1 MIKNLVMGGG
11 GARGYAYIS
20 ALKALEKYNLLYELN
35 HIIGT
40 SIGGMIGI
48 LKCIGYT
55 GIELEK
61 IFLNFNPGDYEWIDE
76 KNFMNFPNTYGINSG
91 NGILHMINIFF
102 KHKQISSE
110 TTFKELYNRNPIKIS
125 IIGSNIIDNKYEV
138 FNHINTSNMKI
149 LDALRITIS
158 IPIYLTPVKY
168 NNKYYVDGGM
178 YNNMAVDII
187 DPREYKY
194 TIGLFLEQ
202 QFSPIENIKD
212 NKITILDYLFIL
224 FRSLPRNNKLIFP
237 TDMYIIKLDPNISTL
252 DFSTSTKKK
261 KECFKYAYN
270 QTLKYI
276 VDNFVDII
284 L

>member
-20 ALKALEKYNLLYELN
+20 ALKALEKYNLLDNLE

-40 SIGGMIGI
+40 SIGGMFSI

-55 GIELEK
+55 GNELEK
-61 IFLNFNPGDYEWIDE
+61 IFLNFNAGDYEWIDE
-76 KNFMNFPNTYGINSG
+76 IDIINLPINYGVNPGKGVI
-91 NGILHMINIFF
+91 HMINIFF
-102 KHKQISSE
+102 KHKQISSDI
-110 TTFKELYNRNPIKIS
+110 TFKELYNINPIKIS

-138 FNHINTSNMKI
+138 FNYINTPHMKI

-168 NNKYYVDGGM
+168 NNKYYVDGGL

-187 DPREYKY
+187 DPEEYKY

-202 QFSPIENIKD
+202 QFSPRDNIKD
-212 NKITILDYLFIL
+212 NTITILDYLFKL
-224 FRSLPRNNKLIFP
+224 FRSLPRNKRLIFP
-237 TDMYIIKLDPNISTL
+237 KDMYIIKLNPKISTL
-252 DFSTSTKKK
+252 EFGTTTIKK
-261 KECFKYAYN
+261 KECFNYSYN
-270 QTLKYI
+270 ETLKFI
-276 VDNFVDII
+276 ADNFLDII

>member
-20 ALKALEKYNLLYELN
+20 ALKALEKYNLLDNLE

-48 LKCIGYT
+48 LKCIGYS
-55 GIELEK
+55 GNELEK
-61 IFLNFNPGDYEWIDE
+61 IFLNFNAGDYEWINEIDII
-76 KNFMNFPNTYGINSG
+76 NLPINYGVNPG
-91 NGILHMINIFF
+91 KGIIHMINIFF
-102 KHKQISSE
+102 KHKQITSE
-110 TTFKELYNRNPIKIS
+110 ISFKELYNKTSIKIS

-138 FNHINTSNMKI
+138 FNHINTPNMKI
-149 LDALRITIS
+149 VDALRITIS

-168 NNKYYVDGGM
+168 NNKYYVDGGL

-187 DPREYKY
+187 DPKEYKY

-202 QFSPIENIKD
+202 QFSPRNNITD
-212 NKITILDYLFIL
+212 NKITILDYLFKL
-224 FRSLPRNNKLIFP
+224 FRSLPRNKILIFP
-237 TDMYIIKLDPNISTL
+237 EDIYIIKFNPNISTF
-252 DFSTSTKKK
+252 DFGTSTKKK
-261 KECFKYAYN
+261 KECFKYSYN
-270 QTLKYI
+270 ETLKFI
-276 VDNFVDII
+276 ADNFLDII